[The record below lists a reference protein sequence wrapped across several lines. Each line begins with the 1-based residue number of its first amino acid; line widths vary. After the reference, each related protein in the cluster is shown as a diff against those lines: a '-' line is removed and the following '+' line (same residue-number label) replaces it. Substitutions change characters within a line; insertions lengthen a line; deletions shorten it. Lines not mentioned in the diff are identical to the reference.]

1 MKERTTLIRVGLSL
15 RTILDPA
22 DCEGL
27 QLQLDLQPH
36 YRRGTKRVAEQLASP
51 VKRLRI
57 EPVDMGIDSSSIP
70 NLPPASAVLPRAQLP
85 SLPCPSLSV
94 SPSASNLFA
103 PSSTSTLLPLSKSD
117 IPLPPVRG
125 PSSSR
130 TRDVAHSTAN
140 VSKTEKRFP
149 LDYSVAFFGIGIR
162 KIMDEKADDPK
173 ATEVNLYPKHFGIG
187 YRKSSAVTYKK
198 KWNEASEA
206 LQDEFIAL
214 GDAGAWAEFRRRIDL
229 ELQTQPNITP
239 CRTTTT
245 VPIQPTIPDRPTP
258 SSGTHPNAQSQ
269 AQQSISPL
277 PTLVVSCQSS
287 LLLVQDAATA
297 RTRNI
302 ARSPIGSIS
311 PLLSPCE
318 LVEVSNPGR
327 CGNRESLSDYSSAF
341 NDTASFFAS
350 DILQEEAAGRD
361 LCPFCDEKILP
372 PSKIL
377 SDMLSK
383 LLLVTEPD
391 PLPWNADHRKAAS
404 FTVTI
409 AFCSRHRYES
419 ELAQHP
425 QSLLWPRNI
434 DSLTVFQRVLA
445 IRQVILKLIHKP
457 EGSPFFK
464 QTYLYIHEHGR
475 ISPVKRMNGGKPLCN
490 GTGYYGQIG
499 FSVGR
504 LVTRYMFPLSVL
516 YTETFS
522 PLTYDDFMDEVLV
535 PEIFTRLIQN
545 DFSLSR
551 QGAIELLQQSEF
563 FGTQEHQ
570 LCDDDVSYQQVLSL
584 VGAGALS
591 QGTTVDYNDWLPLN
605 NNDKTLLEWLAG
617 REDLSI
623 VKKEDDDGEG
633 EMDPDFVVSPSKRRG
648 TGNTYKDPM
657 YVDYDSGVDSN
668 DATTIVKRED
678 LGESELWV
686 PSSPT
691 PQYSGMGSIE
701 APIMLCD

>member
-1 MKERTTLIRVGLSL
+1 MNTKGKSVGALSTKSKGSRTLSQPMSTDWLQTYTAAADRRSEDEKRRQERQEMLERQKREVKFIVWYDPQKQPYRITYSIQHYPRASLSAILHLISNLELSDKSYIELWDFLTRSWTNVTLDSEFDVDKERTTLIRVGLSL

-70 NLPPASAVLPRAQLP
+70 NLPPAPAVSPRAQLP

-117 IPLPPVRG
+117 IPLPPIRG

-214 GDAGAWAEFRRRIDL
+214 GDADTWAEFRRRIDL

-258 SSGTHPNAQSQ
+258 SSGTHPNAQLQ

-277 PTLVVSCQSS
+277 PTSVVSCQSS

-311 PLLSPCE
+311 PLLSPCK

-341 NDTASFFAS
+341 NDTASFFAN

-434 DSLTVFQRVLA
+434 DSLTVFRRVLA

-464 QTYLYIHEHGR
+464 QTYLYIREHGR

-490 GTGYYGQIG
+490 GTG
-499 FSVGR
+499 
-504 LVTRYMFPLSVL
+504 
-516 YTETFS
+516 
-522 PLTYDDFMDEVLV
+522 
-535 PEIFTRLIQN
+535 
-545 DFSLSR
+545 
-551 QGAIELLQQSEF
+551 
-563 FGTQEHQ
+563 
-570 LCDDDVSYQQVLSL
+570 
-584 VGAGALS
+584 
-591 QGTTVDYNDWLPLN
+591 
-605 NNDKTLLEWLAG
+605 
-617 REDLSI
+617 
-623 VKKEDDDGEG
+623 
-633 EMDPDFVVSPSKRRG
+633 
-648 TGNTYKDPM
+648 
-657 YVDYDSGVDSN
+657 
-668 DATTIVKRED
+668 
-678 LGESELWV
+678 
-686 PSSPT
+686 
-691 PQYSGMGSIE
+691 
-701 APIMLCD
+701 